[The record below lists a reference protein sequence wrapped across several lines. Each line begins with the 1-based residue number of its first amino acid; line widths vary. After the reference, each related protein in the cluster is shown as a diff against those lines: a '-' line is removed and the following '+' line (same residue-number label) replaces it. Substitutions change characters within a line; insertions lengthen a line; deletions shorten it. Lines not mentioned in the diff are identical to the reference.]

1 MVYISLTDAR
11 KGSAV
16 LSVMSGATKS
26 LTVQRN
32 WLRPQMSL
40 YAVISVRPASTSSR
54 LAIFYG
60 EASNLACLKI
70 QILLL
75 TFQYTAIAVVPR
87 AILVLN
93 VVFVIAL
100 SILKVIPG
108 R

>member
-1 MVYISLTDAR
+1 
-11 KGSAV
+11 
-16 LSVMSGATKS
+16 
-26 LTVQRN
+26 
-32 WLRPQMSL
+32 MSL
-40 YAVISVRPASTSSR
+40 YAVISARPADTSSR

-60 EASNLACLKI
+60 EASNPACLNV
-70 QILLL
+70 QNLLL

-100 SILKVIPG
+100 IILKDIPG